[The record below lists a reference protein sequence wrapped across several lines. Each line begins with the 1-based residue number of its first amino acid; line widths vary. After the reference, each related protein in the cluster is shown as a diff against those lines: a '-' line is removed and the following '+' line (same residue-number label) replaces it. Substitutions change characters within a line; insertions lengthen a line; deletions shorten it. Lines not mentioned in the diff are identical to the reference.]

1 MGRAGPG
8 ATGCSLLSPDCVL
21 WGLSIS
27 PSQENQSITAKLIF
41 TEEWAAHTSQCRE
54 GLSEPGIGGDSTGRV

>member
-8 ATGCSLLSPDCVL
+8 ATGRSLLSPDCVH

-27 PSQENQSITAKLIF
+27 PSQENQSITAKHIF
-41 TEEWAAHTSQCRE
+41 MEEWAAHTSQC
-54 GLSEPGIGGDSTGRV
+54 